1 MILDRT
7 STKGDRVTTARKK
20 WTIFD
25 TVQVTEAVIANEGK
39 WLSEEGFEGLMQRVG
54 CTRGSAETVY
64 WRIQTVLG
72 YAGGRPAQGI
82 TVLDRAVAQLYLGH
96 DPRLRDV
103 ASA

>member
-1 MILDRT
+1 M
-7 STKGDRVTTARKK
+7 TTARKK

-25 TVQVTEAVIANEGK
+25 TVQVAEAVIANEGK
-39 WLSEEGFEGLMQRVG
+39 WLSEEGFEELMQRVG

-96 DPRLRDV
+96 DPRLKDV
-103 ASA
+103 QSA